1 METIIF
7 LATGILQVYEI
18 DILCK
23 GFFKEQRTNRLQS
36 YVAYFITYC
45 LISFPYLLFNIP
57 VLNTVCSFLG
67 IIVTAITYKGTVK
80 KQIASMFLFMATMCL
95 SEGIVSVGVGVFIPE
110 LFRQNEYYSLTG
122 TVCLPIVQLVV
133 VLLLRNFSNIRDGEH
148 ISAVYWIISI
158 FLPISSIVMFYL
170 FCRNITHNDVAII
183 TCVIILIVI
192 NVFVFYLYDE
202 VAKNYKLESKSRELE
217 LQTKYQEQ
225 QLKTMNDSVEKIRAL
240 KHEFKKHFSMLET
253 LSESKNYEEL
263 NKYLQEINAGFNQ
276 ANKYIESGNIVIDS
290 ILNYKL
296 QEMYEKDIKVDT
308 EIVLLEKLDIS
319 FYDFNIILGNLL
331 DNSIEAAE
339 QTEEKYIKIYI
350 TYRKHKLNIEIHN
363 TTNNKVD
370 MNNVKTTKKDTVNH
384 GYGIKNIKEILN
396 KYESVYDAEQDGN
409 MFKTKMCIFM

>member
-95 SEGIVSVGVGVFIPE
+95 SEGIVSVGVGVFTPE

-296 QEMYEKDIKVDT
+296 QEMYEKDIK
-308 EIVLLEKLDIS
+308 
-319 FYDFNIILGNLL
+319 
-331 DNSIEAAE
+331 
-339 QTEEKYIKIYI
+339 IYI

>member
-80 KQIASMFLFMATMCL
+80 KQIASVFLFMATMSL
-95 SEGIVSVGVGVFIPE
+95 SEGIVSVGVGVFTPE
-110 LFRQNEYYSLTG
+110 LFQQNEYYSLTG

-276 ANKYIESGNIVIDS
+276 ANKYIESRNIVIDS

-296 QEMYEKDIKVDT
+296 QEMYEKD
-308 EIVLLEKLDIS
+308 
-319 FYDFNIILGNLL
+319 
-331 DNSIEAAE
+331 
-339 QTEEKYIKIYI
+339 IKIYI

>member
-80 KQIASMFLFMATMCL
+80 KQIASVFLFMATMSL
-95 SEGIVSVGVGVFIPE
+95 SEGIVSVGVGVFTPE
-110 LFRQNEYYSLTG
+110 LFQQNEYYSLTG

-296 QEMYEKDIKVDT
+296 QEMYEK
-308 EIVLLEKLDIS
+308 
-319 FYDFNIILGNLL
+319 
-331 DNSIEAAE
+331 
-339 QTEEKYIKIYI
+339 YIKIYI

>member
-23 GFFKEQRTNRLQS
+23 GFFKEQRTNRIQS
-36 YVAYFITYC
+36 YMAYFITYC

-57 VLNTVCSFLG
+57 LLNTVCSFLG

-95 SEGIVSVGVGVFIPE
+95 SEGIVSVGVGVFTPE
-110 LFRQNEYYSLTG
+110 LFQQNEYYSLTG

-296 QEMYEKDIKVDT
+296 QEMYERDIKVDT

-339 QTEEKYIKIYI
+339 QTEEKYIKICI
-350 TYRKHKLNIEIHN
+350 TYRKHKLDIEIHN

>member
-80 KQIASMFLFMATMCL
+80 KQIASVFLFMATMSL
-95 SEGIVSVGVGVFIPE
+95 SEGIVSVGVGVFTPE
-110 LFRQNEYYSLTG
+110 LFQQNEYYSLTG

-148 ISAVYWIISI
+148 ILAVYWIISI

-350 TYRKHKLNIEIHN
+350 TYRKQKLNIEIHN

>member
-80 KQIASMFLFMATMCL
+80 KQIVSMFLFMATMCL
-95 SEGIVSVGVGVFIPE
+95 SEGIVSVGVGVFTPE

-263 NKYLQEINAGFNQ
+263 NKYLQE
-276 ANKYIESGNIVIDS
+276 
-290 ILNYKL
+290 
-296 QEMYEKDIKVDT
+296 MYEKDIKVDT

>member
-23 GFFKEQRTNRLQS
+23 GFFKEQRTNRIQS
-36 YVAYFITYC
+36 YMAYFITYC

-80 KQIASMFLFMATMCL
+80 KQIASVFLFMATMCL
-95 SEGIVSVGVGVFIPE
+95 SEGIVAFGVGAFTPEVFQ
-110 LFRQNEYYSLTG
+110 RNEYYSLTG

-290 ILNYKL
+290 MYTKL
-296 QEMYEKDIKVDT
+296 QT
-308 EIVLLEKLDIS
+308 S
-319 FYDFNIILGNLL
+319 GN
-331 DNSIEAAE
+331 
-339 QTEEKYIKIYI
+339 
-350 TYRKHKLNIEIHN
+350 
-363 TTNNKVD
+363 V
-370 MNNVKTTKKDTVNH
+370 
-384 GYGIKNIKEILN
+384 
-396 KYESVYDAEQDGN
+396 
-409 MFKTKMCIFM
+409 